1 MSQRM
6 REQGREVPR
15 VNVSGKFLGYQ
26 ISPRPLALF
35 SIFLAYVAGY
45 VIWMA
50 VRYICLNV

>member
-1 MSQRM
+1 M
-6 REQGREVPR
+6 REPGGEVPR
-15 VNVSGKFLGYQ
+15 VNVSEKFLGYR

-45 VIWMA
+45 VIWMV